1 MPIDLISEHL
11 NGLKVLKPKVFG
23 DERGFFL
30 ESYKESELKKYGISE
45 KFLQDNHSSSTKD
58 VLRGLHFQWDKPMG
72 KLIRVTRG
80 SALVCEVDIRKDS
93 PTYKQYFMIEI
104 SSKNF
109 LMLWV
114 PFGFANGFL
123 TLEDNTEMQYK
134 CTAEWNPKA
143 ESAIKWDDK
152 SLNINWGIE
161 KPILSGKDSFAE
173 SLNDW
178 ENKKESDLITFRKR
192 NI

>member
-1 MPIDLISEHL
+1 MPIDIISEHL
-11 NGLKVLKPKVFG
+11 NGLKLLKPKVFG
-23 DERGFFL
+23 DDRGFFL
-30 ESYKESELKKYGISE
+30 ESYKESDLLKHGINE
-45 KFLQDNHSSSTKD
+45 KFLQDNHSLSNKN

-80 SALVCEVDIRKDS
+80 SAMVCEVDIRKDS
-93 PTYKQYFMIEI
+93 PTYKQNYMVEL
-104 SSKNF
+104 SSQNF

-123 TLEDNTEMQYK
+123 TLEDNTEMLYK

-143 ESAIKWDDK
+143 ESAIKWNDK

-161 KPILSGKDSFAE
+161 NPIISEKDSLAE
-173 SLNDW
+173 GIDDW
-178 ENKKESDLITFRKR
+178 EEKKESDLITFK
-192 NI
+192 